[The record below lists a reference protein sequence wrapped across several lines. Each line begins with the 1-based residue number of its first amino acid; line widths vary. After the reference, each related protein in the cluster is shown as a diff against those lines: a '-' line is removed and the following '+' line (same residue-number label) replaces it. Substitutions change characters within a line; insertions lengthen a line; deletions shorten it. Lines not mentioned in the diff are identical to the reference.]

1 MATTDTPPIRE
12 RSFEEGRE
20 LLDRQA
26 HLRLGMSGEEFLRA
40 WVAVV
45 AVACVSPCST
55 SAVATTSPMRRT
67 R

>member
-40 WVAVV
+40 WDAGELGHRDDSELMGVAMMLP
-45 AVACVSPCST
+45 CV
-55 SAVATTSPMRRT
+55 R
-67 R
+67 